1 MKKPTIKLWGIPFL
15 MAVMLLYGLISAL
28 VLDGLGD
35 VIACV
40 ILCIPI
46 LTVICKYYFSTP
58 PERR

>member
-1 MKKPTIKLWGIPFL
+1 MKKSTLKLWGIPFL
-15 MAVMLLYGLISAL
+15 MAVILLYGLISAL
-28 VLDGLGD
+28 ARDGFGD

-46 LTVICKYYFSTP
+46 LTVICKYYFGTM